1 MSNTNESKNDAIDFN
16 ELSNL
21 TGVNLRGGASR
32 ARIGLTF
39 LGLLV
44 SFVVVFVALGNIN
57 NLPNHTFSIFDFINR
72 LLDAPIVDQYVIRI
86 PSISLEGTPSWLIPF
101 VDFINSFLIGPLNG
115 LWTVFLSVSNVLVL
129 IGWILQYF
137 GMLL

>member
-1 MSNTNESKNDAIDFN
+1 MSTTQQKTDATDFN
-16 ELSNL
+16 EISNL

-32 ARIGLTF
+32 ARFGLTL
-39 LGLLV
+39 LGLIV
-44 SFVVVFVALGNIN
+44 SFFIVFVALGNIN
-57 NLPNHTFSIFDFINR
+57 NLPNQTFSFFDFLDR

-86 PSISLEGTPSWLIPF
+86 PSISLEGSPSWLLPV
-101 VDFINSFLIGPLNG
+101 VDFTNSFLIGPLNG